1 MTKYAW
7 YSLSKYKQGSKEYIA
22 YNLYDQITLCNLIT
36 DTRYLD
42 EKGDY
47 FFCGEIISY
56 KIYDVHKE
64 HHRKKNLI

>member
-7 YSLSKYKQGSKEYIA
+7 YSLSKYKQGYKEYIA

-36 DTRYLD
+36 NRYLD
-42 EKGDY
+42 EKEDY

-56 KIYDVHKE
+56 KIYE
-64 HHRKKNLI
+64 QRCSQ